1 MGAENL
7 LGKAQIGQRNV
18 KRSRVLL
25 AARLQTSRGEI
36 DARLRDL
43 SRRGALIESDETLP
57 IGEEVVFSRGDT
69 MVRARVAWTG
79 GNRIGLEFLQPI
91 KEAEVLFHVSRPG
104 ASRTQI
110 EPPSRRRF
118 RRPSFSESL
127 SDYERKLALV
137 IGASLGVRLIDE

>member
-18 KRSRVLL
+18 KRCRVLL
-25 AARLQTSRGEI
+25 AARLRTSRGEI

-43 SRRGALIESDETLP
+43 SRLGALVESDEALP
-57 IGEEVVFSRGDT
+57 IGEELVFSRGET
-69 MVRARVAWTG
+69 VVRARVAWAG

-91 KEAEVLFHVSRPG
+91 KEAEVLGAVSRPG
-104 ASRTQI
+104 GPRARI
-110 EPPSRRRF
+110 EPPSRNRF

-137 IGASLGVRLIDE
+137 IGSSLGVRLIDE